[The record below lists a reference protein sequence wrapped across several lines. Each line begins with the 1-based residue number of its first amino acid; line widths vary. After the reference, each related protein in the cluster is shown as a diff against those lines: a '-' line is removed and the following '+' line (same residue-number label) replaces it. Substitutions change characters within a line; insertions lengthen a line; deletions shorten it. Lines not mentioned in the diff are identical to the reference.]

1 MLGVTK
7 KKVWKPVKMH
17 FSLSGGLSGNFDQW
31 KLNAEWRMFKWLLRL
46 TCKGKGVKF
55 SVHDGAMLP
64 FGAFP
69 IKLICDD
76 LLLFWKVFMALSWA
90 ETQPRWS
97 FCGAVTCLLMANCCQ
112 HTASHLLPLKSL
124 CCRTKSNSRKS
135 WRGLCVQVPLIR
147 WILVSFCSLNVS
159 FSDGFAFSCFRSCV
173 KLLLVKSNIFCFLLL
188 YIIKKQG
195 TLTERSIGIGKSL

>member
-1 MLGVTK
+1 
-7 KKVWKPVKMH
+7 MH

-112 HTASHLLPLKSL
+112 HTALNKPLNSAINSAL
-124 CCRTKSNSRKS
+124 TLTKSIHLN
-135 WRGLCVQVPLIR
+135 LCPHVQHRNPK
-147 WILVSFCSLNVS
+147 
-159 FSDGFAFSCFRSCV
+159 AH
-173 KLLLVKSNIFCFLLL
+173 
-188 YIIKKQG
+188 KKQTWKRQRAQASRLSLSLAWDTDAG
-195 TLTERSIGIGKSL
+195 SLVPMIHRRSNNTVYRYW